1 MVNFVHRRVFGGIP
15 VWVRG
20 WFVLS
25 GENDN
30 EINISEMLKERR
42 CMIQWSFQRADN
54 WLHDRLI
61 KWKYFAEIST
71 HYLVVIKMKVK
82 YDHVDMTGPSRQGLS
97 VVSTID
103 YLMGAI
109 LEVCMVFSV
118 TIISSLTRYTT
129 SSGEL
134 FFGYVWWC
142 SCLQSYHYVY
152 FQLFFG
158 YVCRLEICR
167 DRRDRRSCEIFAS
180 CVNFSR
186 KQCSFLH
193 ISQVYTHLN
202 VNFLHNC

>member
-1 MVNFVHRRVFGGIP
+1 
-15 VWVRG
+15 
-20 WFVLS
+20 
-25 GENDN
+25 
-30 EINISEMLKERR
+30 
-42 CMIQWSFQRADN
+42 
-54 WLHDRLI
+54 
-61 KWKYFAEIST
+61 
-71 HYLVVIKMKVK
+71 MKVK

-158 YVCRLEICR
+158 YVWWYFWLQLYHYICFVSRSFKIDSTNEWGGIQER
-167 DRRDRRSCEIFAS
+167 DINTDQNSFWYWKTCTQFLGLGHFQLL
-180 CVNFSR
+180 VN
-186 KQCSFLH
+186 KNIH
-193 ISQVYTHLN
+193 IKTAIKLISHSTPIIYLSH
-202 VNFLHNC
+202 